1 MTSGPEAA
9 TGAGPVRFRLLTP
22 DNWYVLDL
30 DPVTRNGSIGRL
42 VERRFGR
49 TDDPRLVQAR
59 RDLTALLRGAAR
71 DAADNGAVYAA
82 LMDLLVADDTGEQV
96 ALSASLIAVVAP
108 APTDPDGNVLTDPAA
123 LAVAMIAGELAD
135 VLSDADDARSAAEA
149 GAPRPPGVDDA
160 RSAAEA
166 SAPRPPGVDD
176 ARSAAEAGAPRP
188 PGVDDAGAAPEACAP
203 GSPNDALSVAGALVP
218 EPRSAGADGAPVTG
232 GQTYAGG
239 GARSADADGRSVAG
253 GRASGA
259 ADVAAS
265 DVDGR
270 PAVVE
275 LPTGPAVRLSRIG
288 GSGPIGAAGGDV
300 PSVQVQYFLPVPDS
314 EQILILTFGTP
325 NRNLRAEF
333 EELFGQIAG
342 SLSWEW
348 DG

>member
-9 TGAGPVRFRLLTP
+9 TGPVRFRLLTP

-42 VERRFGR
+42 VEQRFGR

-82 LMDLLVADDTGEQV
+82 LMDLLVADDAGEQV

-123 LAVAMIAGELAD
+123 LALAMVAGQLAD
-135 VLSDADDARSAAEA
+135 VLSD
-149 GAPRPPGVDDA
+149 VD
-160 RSAAEA
+160 
-166 SAPRPPGVDD
+166 G
-176 ARSAAEAGAPRP
+176 
-188 PGVDDAGAAPEACAP
+188 AGAAAKP
-203 GSPNDALSVAGALVP
+203 GGSSPSDVDGDGAGAAGGVP
-218 EPRSAGADGAPVTG
+218 EPRS
-232 GQTYAGG
+232 
-239 GARSADADGRSVAG
+239 
-253 GRASGA
+253 
-259 ADVAAS
+259 S
-265 DVDGR
+265 DVDSR

-288 GSGPIGAAGGDV
+288 DSGPIGTAGGNV
-300 PSVQVQYFLPVPDS
+300 PSVQVQYFLPVPDG
-314 EQILILTFGTP
+314 ERILILTFGTP

-348 DG
+348 DA